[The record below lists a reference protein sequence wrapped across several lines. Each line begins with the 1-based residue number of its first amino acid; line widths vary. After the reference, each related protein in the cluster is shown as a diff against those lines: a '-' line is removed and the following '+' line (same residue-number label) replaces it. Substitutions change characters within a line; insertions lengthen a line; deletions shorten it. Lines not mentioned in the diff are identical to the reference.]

1 MNVTRLLSLEPSLPA
16 GQMQAALIE
25 VKIAVNISCSAF
37 CFLRRLAVL
46 ISSFQLRYS
55 CGRSGHS
62 CSLYDAYTVV
72 SHAFRECS
80 FDPSPHNAGM
90 CSIDTQCTGGVV
102 LVNWLIIDLFTDALW
117 GCRGPPRGCR
127 ADDDD
132 DKWCFITL
140 KIGWLVKGEL
150 ERMWKEWVSYWH
162 LSKGTEV
169 NDTFIVS
176 IIRSFSGM

>member
-1 MNVTRLLSLEPSLPA
+1 MNVMRLLSLEPSLPA

-25 VKIAVNISCSAF
+25 VKIAVNISRSAF
-37 CFLRRLAVL
+37 CFLRRRAVL

-62 CSLYDAYTVV
+62 CSLFGAYTVV

-80 FDPSPHNAGM
+80 FDPSPHNAGT
-90 CSIDTQCTGGVV
+90 CSIDTQYTGGVV
-102 LVNWLIIDLFTDALW
+102 LVDWLIIDLFTDALW
-117 GCRGPPRGCR
+117 GGRGPPRGCR
-127 ADDDD
+127 ADDN
-132 DKWCFITL
+132 DKLCFITL
-140 KIGWLVKGEL
+140 KIGWFVKNEL

-162 LSKGTEV
+162 LPDGAEV
-169 NDTFIVS
+169 NDPFIVS